1 MYIIL
6 FYVLATKVK
15 FAILDIDNKKKNV
28 WICSNCTL
36 IWNCTWITKIFFC
49 TPGVTKRPINLPIT
63 ATMINNCYKLK
74 IKHFLSFVNCLFF
87 IIMCTNFYLVL
98 KLFQVKWIFNKL
110 GTENKLAALKLIH
123 QFNVR
128 LRYHN

>member
-6 FYVLATKVK
+6 SYVLATKVK
-15 FAILDIDNKKKNV
+15 FAILDIDNKKKNI
-28 WICSNCTL
+28 WICSKCTL

-74 IKHFLSFVNCLFF
+74 IKHFWSFVNCLFF
-87 IIMCTNFYLVL
+87 IIICTNFYLVL
-98 KLFQVKWIFNKL
+98 NLFQVKWKFNKL
-110 GTENKLAALKLIH
+110 GTENKLAALKRIH